1 MNMMI
6 RQSWLPARIMIMI
19 AINGKGMTNIRREM
33 LIYILCRCCLT
44 WRPAPPWIVVMVMT
58 FEKNPM
64 VMMIIKMKLVM
75 AIITDRLRHPW

>member
-1 MNMMI
+1 MSMI
-6 RQSWLPARIMIMI
+6 CQSCLPAKIMIII
-19 AINGKGMTNIRREM
+19 AINEKVMTNTRGEM

-64 VMMIIKMKLVM
+64 VMMIIKMEFVM
-75 AIITDRLRHPW
+75 AIITGGLRHPW